1 MDPQLTA
8 LLGQQEDSGNP
19 MMRVI
24 QMMMN
29 QGQGGSPAGANMDPR
44 LAAMQ
49 KMQPQPAPAPT
60 GPMPTAEPPPQSVN
74 QIPQTTEEELEDV
87 HSQMDQDTGAP
98 MLAQAQSDLEAAL
111 SNAEHDADDE
121 SELESIKEK
130 LIDEFIQKY
139 GEENLPENIEY

>member
-1 MDPQLTA
+1 MDPQLQA

-60 GPMPTAEPPPQSVN
+60 GPMPIAGPPPQSVN
-74 QIPQTTEEELEDV
+74 QVPQTTEQELEDV
-87 HSQMDQDTGAP
+87 HSQMDQDAGAP
-98 MLAQAQSDLEAAL
+98 MLSQAQNELTAAL
-111 SNAEHDADDE
+111 EDASDG
-121 SELESIKEK
+121 SERQE
-130 LIDEFIQKY
+130 LIDKFISKY
-139 GEENLPENIEY
+139 GEENLPEDVEY